1 MDELKNLIEESS
13 AESQVK
19 MKDQLETLIGIPL
32 KQMML
37 KIAVSRPRKLSQ
49 ITNRMVLTFDQLVQP
64 GSIPVSLEASWH

>member
-37 KIAVSRPRKLSQ
+37 KIAVSLNARSAHSELEKH
-49 ITNRMVLTFDQLVQP
+49 VQC
-64 GSIPVSLEASWH
+64 V